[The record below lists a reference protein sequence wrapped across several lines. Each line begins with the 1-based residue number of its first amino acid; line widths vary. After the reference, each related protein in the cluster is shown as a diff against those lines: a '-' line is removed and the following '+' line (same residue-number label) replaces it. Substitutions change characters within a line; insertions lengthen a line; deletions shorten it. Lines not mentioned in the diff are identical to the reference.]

1 MANVERKPI
10 DTSCLKGIPIVWIM
24 GGPGSGKGTQS
35 EKVVR
40 HFDYTHISSGD
51 ILRAEVMSNSNRGL
65 QLYKLMANGDPVPN
79 PIVNDLIAEVMVAKA
94 SSSKGFLVDG
104 YPIEEK
110 QAEDFENQIAP
121 ASLVLF
127 LDCSDEILRD
137 RLLKRGNFD
146 DTEDAIKNRIE
157 TYNSRTKPIL
167 TKYINNVKKVNADQD
182 KDQTYEDVK
191 KIISELK

>member
-94 SSSKGFLVDG
+94 SSSKG
-104 YPIEEK
+104 
-110 QAEDFENQIAP
+110 
-121 ASLVLF
+121 LVLF